1 MRKSWITVI
10 AACAGVCMAAVGC
23 GNKDQAQE
31 AGTLVTASEASSESS
46 TESSTEADT
55 DAAENSS
62 EADTHTITPD
72 EYHHAKRM
80 EAKTLREKHQVIGTE
95 DQADGSTPFYQDMNQ
110 AEYNFFDDE
119 TYEYEW
125 LGKDS
130 KADYSQIPQQSIRC
144 IAKEVVDDE
153 GYNKVSGLTKL
164 GNDYDNEFYYLVFDD
179 TYYLEVV
186 YNPNDQGAYAIL
198 DGYDLPD
205 GVQKVPSKYADWDA
219 YMARRKQTEQQRKE
233 ADTEKVKEESSA
245 TAVTT
250 FDDGV
255 TLMSNGELVGT
266 DSPDIIGPSYGFEFE
281 DYDKLIDAGL
291 NLPATYIMKQE
302 LSNYLTSNK
311 MDPYKAGTVNYVDG
325 SFTSSDTE
333 QTFEVTVSGYPDLLL
348 KATYTIADRTVTY
361 ENVNNP

>member
-1 MRKSWITVI
+1 MI
-10 AACAGVCMAAVGC
+10 ACTGLCMAAGC
-23 GNKDQAQE
+23 GKKDQAGE
-31 AGTLVTASEASSESS
+31 AGTIVTAQEGETDAGSEGSTVADAGEDSSEDSS
-46 TESSTEADT
+46 A
-55 DAAENSS
+55 
-62 EADTHTITPD
+62 ADTHTITPD
-72 EYHHAKRM
+72 EYHHAKRL

-95 DQADGSTPFYQDMNQ
+95 DQAEGSTPFYQDMNQ

-119 TYEYEW
+119 TYDYEW

-130 KADYSQIPQQSIRC
+130 KADYSQIQQPSIAD
-144 IAKEVVDDE
+144 IAKEVVDDQ

-186 YNPNDQGAYAIL
+186 YNPKEQGAYAIL

-205 GVQKVPSKYADWDA
+205 GVKKVPSKYDDWDA
-219 YMARRKQTEQQRKE
+219 YMERRKQTKE
-233 ADTEKVKEESSA
+233 KDDSDNASSESAA

-250 FDDGV
+250 FEDGV
-255 TLMSNGELVGT
+255 TLMSDGELTGT
-266 DSPDIIGPSYGFEFE
+266 DSPDMVGPKYGFEFE

-302 LSNYLTSNK
+302 LCNYLTSHD
-311 MDPYKAGTVNYVDG
+311 MDPSKAGTVNYVDG

-361 ENVNNP
+361 ENVNSATHP